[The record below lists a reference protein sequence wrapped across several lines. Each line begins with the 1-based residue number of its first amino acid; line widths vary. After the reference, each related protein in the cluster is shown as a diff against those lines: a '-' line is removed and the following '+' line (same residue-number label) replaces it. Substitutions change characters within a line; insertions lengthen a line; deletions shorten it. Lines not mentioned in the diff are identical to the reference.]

1 MHYLL
6 IYDAAPDYVQRRT
19 EFRNAHLSLAWEAY
33 DRGDLVLAGALGNPV
48 DGAALL
54 FTGSSPEVASSFA
67 KVDPYVVN
75 GLVTTWSVR
84 EWTTVVGENAAT
96 PIYPPSRKKARA

>member
-6 IYDAAPDYVQRRT
+6 IYDAAPDYVERRA
-19 EFRNAHLSLAWEAY
+19 EFRNAHLSLAWDAY
-33 DRGDLVLAGALGNPV
+33 DRGELVLAGALGNPV
-48 DGAALL
+48 DGAALM

-67 KVDPYVVN
+67 KIDPYVVN

>member
-19 EFRNAHLSLAWEAY
+19 EFRNAHLSLAWDAY
-33 DRGDLVLAGALGNPV
+33 DRGELVLAGALGDPV

-54 FTGSSPEVASSFA
+54 FTGSSAEVASSFA

-84 EWTTVVGENAAT
+84 EWITVVGENAAT
-96 PIYPPSRKKARA
+96 PVYPPSRKRARA

>member
-6 IYDAAPDYVQRRT
+6 IYDAAPDYVERRT

-33 DRGDLVLAGALGNPV
+33 DRGELVLAGALGNPV

-54 FTGSSPEVASSFA
+54 FTGSSSEAASSFA

-96 PIYPPSRKKARA
+96 PIYPPSRKKAPA

>member
-6 IYDAAPDYVQRRT
+6 IYDAAPDYVQHRT

-33 DRGDLVLAGALGNPV
+33 DRGELVLAGALGNPV

-67 KVDPYVVN
+67 KGDPYVVN